1 MLQTDRT
8 AEHGDQVA
16 AIRHDEGL
24 TELLRIH
31 LAGPDV
37 ARRRGEPTAPD
48 SIPALLAAYWKLGS
62 VRHDFPVVLID
73 DDADTPVASLASI
86 VDEVLSETA
95 RGAEGDRLRRNIYRL
110 EESIKRL
117 ADTKPGR
124 RLSELWE
131 LAAKQ
136 LARESEQPDR
146 LGPSLDAAKRVLSK
160 DGRLLAC
167 APRTAKQLFEHAWGP
182 LQSERA
188 RRERAILD
196 ELIARLSEVLESE
209 RARSP
214 KSNSPE
220 ALEAALGGE
229 HAGGIDFESLSALL
243 RDSRH
248 GRARVTPVK
257 RTKRLRV
264 ARKVLESER
273 ALLPALNGNSKRR
286 KRARQNASICNS
298 CAEALELFAAELQRT
313 VELFRAIRVATLEL
327 ENRYREERHG
337 PFFETFGPGQLT
349 PEEFRA
355 LPPLLVFLNGD
366 ALDDAE
372 KSALIDILGS
382 DMPVKVVLEVH
393 ELPLSDTGGAPAGTF
408 TEWTREIA
416 AMATSLGEAFVMQT
430 AASHLPQLV
439 PTLVE
444 GLRYEGPALFCVYT
458 GPDEPDA
465 ATPHYLRC
473 ASAVESRAFPSF
485 AYSPDRGADLASR
498 FTLEGNPQVDRAWPE
513 HGFEYETSDGHGASE
528 SLEFTCVDFLALDAR
543 FSEHFVPVPPSC
555 WHANMVPMAR
565 YLELPREQTLDKV
578 PYVYL
583 VDGEERLHRM
593 VVRRALIT
601 FARKCAAN
609 WRRLQEFG
617 GIRNSHAL
625 RLLEQER
632 ARLEEE
638 MQSAIESSQA
648 AHPVRAETPA
658 TEPAPAEATPAEQ
671 VAVAAPSEAQA
682 SAVETVP
689 DQAYVDTDLCTT
701 CDDCTDRNPRM
712 FVYNEEKQAY
722 IADLEAGSYRELVE
736 AAENCPVCII
746 HPGKPLNPN
755 EPGLEE
761 LEKRAAEFN

>member
-31 LAGPDV
+31 LTGPDV
-37 ARRRGEPTAPD
+37 ARRRGEATAPD
-48 SIPALLAAYWKLGS
+48 AIPALLAAYWKLES
-62 VRHDFPVVLID
+62 VRHDFPVVLV
-73 DDADTPVASLASI
+73 DDADSPVASLASI
-86 VDEVLSETA
+86 VDEVLRETA
-95 RGAEGDRLRRNIYRL
+95 AGAEGDRLRRNVYRL
-110 EESIKRL
+110 EASIKRL

-136 LARESEQPDR
+136 LARESEQPER
-146 LGPSLDAAKRVLSK
+146 LGPSLDAAKGMLSK
-160 DGRLLAC
+160 DGRLLSC
-167 APRTAKQLFEHAWGP
+167 APRSARRIFEHAWGP

-188 RRERAILD
+188 RRERAVLD

-273 ALLPALNGNSKRR
+273 ALLPAPNGNSKRR
-286 KRARQNASICNS
+286 KRARQNASVCNS
-298 CAEALELFAAELQRT
+298 CAEALDLFAAELQRT

-349 PEEFRA
+349 PEEYRA
-355 LPPLLVFLNGD
+355 LPPLLVFLNSD

-372 KSALIDILGS
+372 RSVLIDILGS

-393 ELPLSDTGGAPAGTF
+393 ELPLSDTSGAPAGTF
-408 TEWTREIA
+408 TEWTRQIA
-416 AMATSLGEAFVMQT
+416 AMAVSLGEAFVMQT

-439 PTLVE
+439 PALVE

-465 ATPHYLRC
+465 VSPHYLRC
-473 ASAVESRAFPSF
+473 AAAVESRAFPSF
-485 AYSPDRGADLASR
+485 AYSPGRGADLASR

-543 FSEHFVPVPPSC
+543 FSEHFVPVPPSR
-555 WHANMVPMAR
+555 WHANMVPVAR
-565 YLELPREQTLDKV
+565 YLALPRQQTLDKV
-578 PYVYL
+578 PYIYL
-583 VDGEERLHRM
+583 VDGEERLHRV

-617 GIRNSHAL
+617 GIRNSHAV

-632 ARLEEE
+632 SRFEEE
-638 MQSAIESSQA
+638 MQRLVEASQA
-648 AHPVRAETPA
+648 AQPVQTETPA
-658 TEPAPAEATPAEQ
+658 AGPAPVEAEQ
-671 VAVAAPSEAQA
+671 VEEAAPSEAP
-682 SAVETVP
+682 AVGVAT
-689 DQAYVDTDLCTT
+689 DTDKAYIDTELCTT

-712 FVYNEEKQAY
+712 FAYNEEKQAY
-722 IADLEAGSYRELVE
+722 IVDLQAGSYRELVE

-746 HPGKPLNPN
+746 HPGKPLNPD